1 MLCRTVT
8 GKAKAAAAVASAR
21 QDVTLALIQP
31 LPALLR
37 KFQTEPIKAREHPSP
52 LRQRSDEVRID
63 NMQLSQDRLRISAL
77 IVRQS

>member
-21 QDVTLALIQP
+21 QDITLALSQP

-37 KFQTEPIKAREHPSP
+37 KLQTEPIKVST
-52 LRQRSDEVRID
+52 LD
-63 NMQLSQDRLRISAL
+63 LSASNNLKCRWTTCTFSQAA
-77 IVRQS
+77 

>member
-21 QDVTLALIQP
+21 QDITLALSQP

-37 KFQTEPIKAREHPSP
+37 KFQTEPIKARKHS
-52 LRQRSDEVRID
+52 LA
-63 NMQLSQDRLRISAL
+63 LSQHSY
-77 IVRQS
+77 